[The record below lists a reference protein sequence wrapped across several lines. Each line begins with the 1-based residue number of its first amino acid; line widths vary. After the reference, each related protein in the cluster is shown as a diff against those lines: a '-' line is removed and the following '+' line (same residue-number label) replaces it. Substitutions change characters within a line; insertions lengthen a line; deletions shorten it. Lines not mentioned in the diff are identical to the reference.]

1 MKYCNLNINIKNKKD
16 LFEIDNEKT
25 KCIVTLNAQIIRLA
39 NTNKDLYDFVNS
51 NYATIDGQVPL
62 KFARLKD
69 KKFKK
74 VENYLAVKLYM
85 IFVNMRKKIT

>member
-16 LFEIDNEKT
+16 LFEIDNEKI

-51 NYATIDGQVPL
+51 NYATIDG
-62 KFARLKD
+62 
-69 KKFKK
+69 
-74 VENYLAVKLYM
+74 
-85 IFVNMRKKIT
+85 